1 MSLLYSQILFINCHI
16 ICVDGTF
23 RLVLL
28 NYVIST
34 VLNCILMKIFAIII
48 KDLIIPDI
56 VKPHLIQERNPLLIR
71 AVLPRT
77 SFIVQYNK
85 MFH

>member
-1 MSLLYSQILFINCHI
+1 MLFVGCHI

-23 RLVLL
+23 HLVLL
-28 NYVIST
+28 NYVISR

-48 KDLIIPDI
+48 NDLIIPDI
-56 VKPHLIQERNPLLIR
+56 VKPHLIQEGNPLLR

-85 MFH
+85 RFH